1 MEPQTIRKVVI
12 AGGGT
17 AGWMA
22 AAALARQLGQ
32 LLDITLVE
40 SEDIGTVGVGE
51 STIPTA
57 RTFDALLGI
66 RHTPGSALLGDSLR
80 AFEGMVADTD
90 PALAKEDVVAVIA
103 RAVPHLAHVE
113 TGRNLDQRL

>member
-1 MEPQTIRKVVI
+1 M
-12 AGGGT
+12 GGGT

-22 AAALARQLGQ
+22 AAALSRQLGP

-57 RTFDALLGI
+57 RTFNALLGI
-66 RHTPGSALLGDSLR
+66 DEAAFMRATQATFKLGLVWPAHQIKFVSHKGNHIHTCGRPW
-80 AFEGMVADTD
+80 
-90 PALAKEDVVAVIA
+90 
-103 RAVPHLAHVE
+103 PHRKNA
-113 TGRNLDQRL
+113 